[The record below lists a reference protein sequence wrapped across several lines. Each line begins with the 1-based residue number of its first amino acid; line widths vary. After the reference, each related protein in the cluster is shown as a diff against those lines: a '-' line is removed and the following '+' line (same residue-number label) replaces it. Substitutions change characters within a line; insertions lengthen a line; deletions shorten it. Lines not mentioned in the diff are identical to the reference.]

1 MEVMEQEEGTGT
13 CAGGPCTIIPD
24 SVQNL
29 ELLQCTGELKNNPR
43 EDLAGESGGECRA
56 LEGVDHWGELAD
68 DVQSNWSR
76 FSSEV
81 GDESSV

>member
-1 MEVMEQEEGTGT
+1 MEVMGQEEGTGT

-68 DVQSNWSR
+68 DVQSNSSR